1 MDISKSSDAFEL
13 SITRY
18 SVSSARSIAFGK
30 RVESAGDP
38 FARDVHRVISQFA
51 EIMSPGKYIVDFIPA
66 LQLLPRFLRPWMDHL
81 EAYRDWET
89 EFFLREY
96 RQALKEAEM
105 YPNRPSLARDI
116 NAEREA
122 LGETDDTSELQAAQT
137 CMEIL
142 GTGSDTISGSIRALI
157 HACLAYPD
165 VLKKAHDELDRVI
178 GRDRFP
184 TWEDE
189 PNLPYI
195 RAMIKEQ
202 HRWRTIAPLST
213 SLFKSNKNIANS

>member
-1 MDISKSSDAFEL
+1 M
-13 SITRY
+13 
-18 SVSSARSIAFGK
+18 
-30 RVESAGDP
+30 VEFFP
-38 FARDVHRVISQFA
+38 V
-51 EIMSPGKYIVDFIPA
+51 
-66 LQLLPRFLRPWMDHL
+66 LQLLPRFLRPWQNHL

-96 RQALKEAEM
+96 RQALKDAELH
-105 YPNRPSLARDI
+105 PNRPSLARDI

-122 LGETDDTSELQAAQT
+122 LGKTDDTSELQAAQT

-142 GTGSDTISGSIRALI
+142 GTGSDTVSGSIKALI
-157 HACLAYPD
+157 QACLAYPD

-178 GRDRFP
+178 GHDRYP

-202 HRWRTIAPLST
+202 HRWRTVAPMST
-213 SLFKSNKNIANS
+213 SLSKSPTKQKYG